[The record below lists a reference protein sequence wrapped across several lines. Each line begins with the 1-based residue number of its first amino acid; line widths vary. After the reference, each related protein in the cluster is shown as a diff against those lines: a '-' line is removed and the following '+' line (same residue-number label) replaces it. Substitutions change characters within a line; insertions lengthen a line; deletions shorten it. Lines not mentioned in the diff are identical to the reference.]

1 MSHSGKVPIH
11 IKQSLSTFVFQEG
24 RHDNFDLSSDYVYLE
39 MNILLEILRAG
50 RQYADLPTLLVACV
64 CLLTYLYIRGPRNLP
79 PGPWGWPLLGNGPML
94 AKLSKQY
101 GDVMTIWIGRVPAI
115 VLTGYETIR
124 TALVK
129 RAEDFSSRKTHS
141 PIAKIRGDG
150 ITADGMLN
158 TAITNK
164 PTVGDL
170 LCMIHPVFRY
180 IQPSGAS
187 LIKTSGKLYEALREF
202 CRERVEKHRL
212 TFDPNNIR
220 DFIDAFLLE
229 QQQRDPDVRAR
240 EKFSDRQ
247 LHEVLIDL
255 FIAGTDTTGAT
266 SHWALLYMMLNPD
279 IQEKVHQE
287 IDSVL
292 GQSTPSYAQRNLLP
306 YTTATLA
313 EVQRMKPVAPLSV
326 GHAPSRETTLN
337 GYNIPQEAIIMANLW
352 SVHMD
357 PKLFPEPNTFQP
369 ERFLDQ
375 DGNFVKHEALVPFSM
390 GAWNIFNDFRYVAD
404 ELDSTHVG
412 PNTVIVLSL
421 WAHYTAE
428 PLDMIRSRLYAIRC
442 AIHRLMR
449 RSPGTRVLVRTGTT
463 REHTGGELQYYL
475 LGSDWLAYQITEVI
489 REMFVADSDVFV
501 LDTWDMSVCQ
511 PGKDF
516 IHPDQ
521 TMVDNQLNILFS
533 HICPN

>member
-1 MSHSGKVPIH
+1 
-11 IKQSLSTFVFQEG
+11 
-24 RHDNFDLSSDYVYLE
+24 

-94 AKLSKQY
+94 AKSTFLPATLTELSKQY

-150 ITADGMLN
+150 ITADGVIFAVYGPRWKQLRKFTVVTLRDFGVGKRSLEGKVNDEANALVQEVLSQNVQPFDIKIMLQNTVCNIIFSIAFGDRLDYDNPDFLRLIGMLN

-187 LIKTSGKLYEALREF
+187 LIETSGKLYEALREF

-212 TFDPNNIR
+212 TFDPKNIR

-240 EKFSDRQ
+240 ENFSNRQ
-247 LHEVLIDL
+247 LYEVLIDL

-266 SHWALLYMMLNPD
+266 THWALLYMMLNPD

-292 GQSTPSYAQRNLLP
+292 GQSTPSYAQRSLLP

-326 GHAPSRETTLN
+326 GHAPSRDTTLN
-337 GYNIPQEAIIMANLW
+337 GYNIPKEAIIMANLW

-357 PKLFPEPNTFQP
+357 PKLFPEPNTFRP

-390 GAWNIFNDFRYVAD
+390 GPRTCLGEQLAKM
-404 ELDSTHVG
+404 ELFLLFVSLMQRFTFHLPEGAPNPSTLGTYEMGNVVNLAPHFE
-412 PNTVIVLSL
+412 L
-421 WAHYTAE
+421 
-428 PLDMIRSRLYAIRC
+428 C
-442 AIHRLMR
+442 AVPR
-449 RSPGTRVLVRTGTT
+449 G
-463 REHTGGELQYYL
+463 
-475 LGSDWLAYQITEVI
+475 
-489 REMFVADSDVFV
+489 
-501 LDTWDMSVCQ
+501 
-511 PGKDF
+511 
-516 IHPDQ
+516 
-521 TMVDNQLNILFS
+521 
-533 HICPN
+533 